1 MKVSREVT
9 PKTMRFPDEI
19 KEFFVNE
26 AAENGRSFNSEIMQ
40 ALKEVMNA
48 RIEKQKRKEAE

>member
-1 MKVSREVT
+1 
-9 PKTMRFPDEI
+9 MRFPDEI